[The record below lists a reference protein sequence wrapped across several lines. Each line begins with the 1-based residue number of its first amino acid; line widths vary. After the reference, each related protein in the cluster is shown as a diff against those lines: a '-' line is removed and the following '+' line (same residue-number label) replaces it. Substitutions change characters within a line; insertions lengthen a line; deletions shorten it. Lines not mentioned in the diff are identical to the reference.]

1 MGVQVVTQGE
11 FGPKKNERIDIPQ
24 NLISCDGFSTAYDED
39 SKTIYIPYCFEKDT
53 KFYDIAGKLE
63 SKSPEFDL
71 YFLDQDNFNDMYSSV
86 KSGQSFK
93 LYAINAEGNYTS
105 YQVVF
110 TTLPVVDLHGEYV
123 GADERERAYYEGEIT
138 VWDTS
143 KSFTNRRTVQTSRL
157 EWHVRG
163 GSSRGFSKKS
173 WKLSLKDE
181 HWNNKALSFE
191 GLSADD
197 DYILNAMLLDDL
209 KVREKLVIS
218 LWNEMMNQQK
228 STYKMT
234 EARYC
239 EVIVDGDYK
248 GLYLLQK
255 RLDKKYL
262 GLDDNDILLKGK
274 TEGNRDCPEDVFDV
288 TYANIEDEVVYRK
301 MDTFVK
307 DKDYSKVNVSNFVD
321 VSLILQLGNMVDNTY
336 QKNIFYIINQEGGE
350 ESINLL
356 LWDTDLSFG
365 VSANSDG
372 FIYDPDNY
380 KSLSHRMEYAGMI
393 EQFPE
398 MEQMLKDRWRQLR
411 QTTLSEE
418 NIYETLNGLVNELL
432 GSGVLDRD
440 YEAVGY
446 RMWGGKDSI
455 QSLSDYIRKRLI
467 VLDNMYEYEDII

>member
-1 MGVQVVTQGE
+1 M
-11 FGPKKNERIDIPQ
+11 
-24 NLISCDGFSTAYDED
+24 
-39 SKTIYIPYCFEKDT
+39 
-53 KFYDIAGKLE
+53 
-63 SKSPEFDL
+63 
-71 YFLDQDNFNDMYSSV
+71 
-86 KSGQSFK
+86 
-93 LYAINAEGNYTS
+93 
-105 YQVVF
+105 
-110 TTLPVVDLHGEYV
+110 
-123 GADERERAYYEGEIT
+123 
-138 VWDTS
+138 
-143 KSFTNRRTVQTSRL
+143 
-157 EWHVRG
+157 
-163 GSSRGFSKKS
+163 
-173 WKLSLKDE
+173 
-181 HWNNKALSFE
+181 
-191 GLSADD
+191 
-197 DYILNAMLLDDL
+197 
-209 KVREKLVIS
+209 
-218 LWNEMMNQQK
+218 
-228 STYKMT
+228 
-234 EARYC
+234 
-239 EVIVDGDYK
+239 
-248 GLYLLQK
+248 
-255 RLDKKYL
+255 
-262 GLDDNDILLKGK
+262 GLDDSDILLKGK

-288 TYANIEDEVVYRK
+288 TYANVEDEVVYRK

-336 QKNIFYIINQEGGE
+336 QKNIFYIINQEGDE

-446 RMWGGKDSI
+446 RMWGGEDSI
-455 QSLSDYIRKRLI
+455 QSFSDYIRKRLI